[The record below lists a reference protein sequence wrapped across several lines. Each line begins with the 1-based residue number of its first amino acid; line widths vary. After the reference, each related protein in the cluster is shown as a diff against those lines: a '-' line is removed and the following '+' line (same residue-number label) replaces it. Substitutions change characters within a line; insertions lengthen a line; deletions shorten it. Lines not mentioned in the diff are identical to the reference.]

1 MFKCLGSNLQK
12 LRIAK
17 NKSMRDV
24 SKDIGI
30 PASMLSNYELDRSV
44 PSLSNAFKLADYY
57 GVTLEEMCGPR
68 RKRFSLEQEDTD
80 EEGH

>member
-68 RKRFSLEQEDTD
+68 TERFSLKQEATD